1 MEGNK
6 EGSRGE
12 LGLWQVIK
20 KGQGGPWALV
30 GNKEGTLGG
39 SEVWQVMQ
47 KGQGGTLGSGR

>member
-20 KGQGGPWALV
+20 KGQGGAGLWEIIKKGQGGPWALV
-30 GNKEGTLGG
+30 GNKEGTMGG
-39 SEVWQVMQ
+39 PEFW
-47 KGQGGTLGSGR
+47 